1 MSRLALDA
9 VAASHA
15 SQEGGPLPHLEDRD
29 CLDALHNVR
38 CWLERQLDGNEFWQA
53 LHASAGQA
61 ADRGQ
66 DAERA
71 GRDARLETALN
82 SNAYYRAWLH
92 IGEAMTALSDATCAP
107 VQPTKIAA
115 EAAAAG
121 IPATEHVAPA
131 GSSGPQRARGLPT
144 PGITPSDSNA
154 AVHAARVDL
163 EVHGLPREIGRRTAI
178 EQSTPLDAQ
187 APYDQSDI
195 GPPRDAVREVLTQLA
210 NSGHGDFPAITTARF
225 AGVDE
230 PDAGKLSSEALAHM
244 RGQPFAARLEAA
256 SSRAPAAKVFPK
268 LTPIP
273 IVEPISALLHGQP
286 NVLEAHGVVA
296 AAGEHQAVCAPAV
309 ASRDVQPAS
318 LPADDQRQPV
328 ASPATSLLPQGE
340 PSAESSETSVTFVI
354 RDPSATSLPA
364 IARTPGP
371 GGEGKTP
378 LLERLLGSVARADAA
393 AQGPSGAQVEEANVT
408 IVERQHVAN
417 AGIVRRVLN
426 SLSGT

>member
-38 CWLERQLDGNEFWQA
+38 CWLERQLDGNELWQA

-61 ADRGQ
+61 AVRGR

-71 GRDARLETALN
+71 GRDAGLVKALN

-121 IPATEHVAPA
+121 ITATEHVAPA
-131 GSSGPQRARGLPT
+131 GSSGSQRARGLPT
-144 PGITPSDSNA
+144 PGITPSDSSA

-163 EVHGLPREIGRRTAI
+163 NVLGSPHEMGRRTAI
-178 EQSTPLDAQ
+178 ERSTPLDAQ
-187 APYDQSDI
+187 A
-195 GPPRDAVREVLTQLA
+195 PRDAVREVLTQLA

-244 RGQPFAARLEAA
+244 RSQPFAARLEAA

-296 AAGEHQAVCAPAV
+296 AAGEHQAVRAPAV

-328 ASPATSLLPQGE
+328 ASPVVSPATSLLPQGE
-340 PSAESSETSVTFVI
+340 PSAESSETLVTFVI

-364 IARTPGP
+364 IARTDGP

-378 LLERLLGSVARADAA
+378 LLERLLGNVARADAA